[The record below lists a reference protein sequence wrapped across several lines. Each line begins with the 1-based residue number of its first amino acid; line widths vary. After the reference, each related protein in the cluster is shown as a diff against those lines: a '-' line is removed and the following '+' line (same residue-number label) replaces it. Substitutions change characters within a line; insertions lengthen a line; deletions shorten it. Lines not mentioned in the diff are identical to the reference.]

1 MKIPLLNYDYFFEDG
16 SAEVKEGVLYIYK
29 PGALKEVMYK
39 LTYLIYGST
48 ECYFCHRKIR
58 TSAAEANNNQ
68 YFSKMTLDHL
78 VPQEF
83 GGITTPNNMRPACSN
98 CNSAKDNMYPDEFE
112 MFRQFWGRKDEET
125 RIAKK
130 KFLEE
135 LKLKQEKRKYGQL
148 ESIPKEWV
156 SQEKVRNIY
165 VNVCIAEPLGVEY
178 HRQEKFYKKYKRLP
192 KPIIISANRFL
203 LDGFNTIM
211 LAKNYYIER
220 IDVIVLENV
229 YYNGFPE

>member
-1 MKIPLLNYDYFFEDG
+1 MKIPLLDYDYFFEDG

-29 PGALKEVMYK
+29 PGTLKEVMYK

-58 TSAAEANNNQ
+58 TSIAEANNNQ

-112 MFRQFWGRKDEET
+112 MFRQFLGRKDDET

-192 KPIIISANRFL
+192 KPKIIPKI
-203 LDGFNTIM
+203 IQ
-211 LAKNYYIER
+211 KH
-220 IDVIVLENV
+220 
-229 YYNGFPE
+229 